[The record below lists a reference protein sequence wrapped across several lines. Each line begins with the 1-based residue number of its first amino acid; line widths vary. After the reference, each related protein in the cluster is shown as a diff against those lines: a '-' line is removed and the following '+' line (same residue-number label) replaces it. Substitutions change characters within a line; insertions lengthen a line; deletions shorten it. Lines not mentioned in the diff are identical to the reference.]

1 MNPLAKRTFLG
12 YSLTFLGFAIIFMG
26 LINPLFFYVIPF
38 KGYTMQHEMQHG
50 NLYKIFLYFGARLTK
65 YLYLP
70 TLSQIIPKSSQ
81 LKRVI
86 ISFLVPGSPDI
97 SDAFGHFRT
106 FSDIFAAKHATI
118 TQLIRNSD
126 TLTSYKQVKK
136 SSVYASLQK
145 YWRVLASIL
154 LVKCHILSILADI
167 CQNLSKNV
175 LICVFSI
182 NSVPNHPNIIPN

>member
-1 MNPLAKRTFLG
+1 
-12 YSLTFLGFAIIFMG
+12 
-26 LINPLFFYVIPF
+26 
-38 KGYTMQHEMQHG
+38 MQHEMQHG
-50 NLYKIFLYFGARLTK
+50 NFYKIFLYFGARLTK

-81 LKRVI
+81 LKRFI
-86 ISFLVPGSPDI
+86 ISFWVPGSSDI
-97 SDAFGHFRT
+97 SDIFGHFGHFRSN
-106 FSDIFAAKHATI
+106 SDATQ
-118 TQLIRNSD
+118 TQLRHNSD

-145 YWRVLASIL
+145 YWRVLESIL

-175 LICVFSI
+175 LICIKTKIMLFWF
-182 NSVPNHPNIIPN
+182 

>member
-1 MNPLAKRTFLG
+1 
-12 YSLTFLGFAIIFMG
+12 
-26 LINPLFFYVIPF
+26 
-38 KGYTMQHEMQHG
+38 MQHEMQHG
-50 NLYKIFLYFGARLTK
+50 NFYKIFLYFSARLTI

-86 ISFLVPGSPDI
+86 ISFLVPGSSDI

-106 FSDIFAAKHATI
+106 FSQKN
-118 TQLIRNSD
+118 TQLSRNSD

-136 SSVYASLQK
+136 SSVYAALQK